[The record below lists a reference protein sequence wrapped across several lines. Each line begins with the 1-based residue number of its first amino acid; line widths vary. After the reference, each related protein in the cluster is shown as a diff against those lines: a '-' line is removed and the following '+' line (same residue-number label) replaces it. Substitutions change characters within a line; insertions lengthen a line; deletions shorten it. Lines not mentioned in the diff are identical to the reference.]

1 MLQATSTFTSSCSA
15 RAVFTRVLFSV
26 CALLALLVSSTLSLA
41 EEGKSA
47 QDRTLSPY
55 FFVEG
60 GDSGTDSFPLLAT
73 AVNVAVSGVI
83 ADVRVTQT
91 YKNGGKAPINAR
103 YVFPASTRAAV
114 HGLSM
119 KLGERLIVARIKER
133 EQAKAEFDA
142 AKKAGKTATL
152 LEEERPNVFSMG
164 VANILPNDQIE
175 VTLDYTELLIPES
188 GTYEFVFPT
197 VVGPRYSN
205 QAAADPK
212 ANNRFV
218 ESPYLHK
225 GNLGSATF
233 SIQGT
238 VAAGFPISKMSV
250 DTHPVKISWDA
261 PSLARFA
268 LDSNQGAAASKDF
281 ILRYRLAGDAIQS
294 GLSLYEKNGEKFFLA
309 IVQAPERVKPVA
321 VPAREFVFIVDV
333 SGSMQGFPI
342 DTTKVLL
349 RDLISALRP
358 KDTFNLLFFS
368 GDSKLMAPASLA
380 ATQENLDAALR
391 MLEHIDGSGG
401 TELLPALQQA
411 LALRSDPA
419 RSRSFVVI
427 TDGYISAEPEVFEH
441 IRNHLGQANVYS
453 FGIGSSVNR
462 FLVEGVARAG
472 LGVPFVVTD
481 PSQAPATAKKLREYI
496 SAPALT
502 RVRVSFEGLD
512 AYAVEPKAV
521 PDVLADRPVVI
532 HGKWRGDAKGA
543 VVLRGISGAGPY
555 EARLLVKDA
564 KSSPEN
570 SALPYLWARTRIGTL
585 SDFAS
590 PELPLGKRQ
599 EVVALGLKYNLLTP
613 FTSFIAV
620 NEQVRNPG
628 GNATNVVQPLSLPVG
643 VSELAVG
650 GDVTGA
656 DEPELVLLVCAA
668 SLALG
673 VLAWRRQ
680 SALQVHS

>member
-26 CALLALLVSSTLSLA
+26 CALLALLASSTLSLA

-60 GDSGTDSFPLLAT
+60 GDSAADSFPLLST

-119 KLGERLIVARIKER
+119 KLGERLIVAKIKER
-133 EQAKAEFDA
+133 EKARAEFDA
-142 AKKAGKTATL
+142 AKKAGKTAAL

-238 VAAGFPISKMSV
+238 VAAGFPISKMGV
-250 DTHPVKISWDA
+250 DTHPVKISWDT

-268 LDSNQGAAASKDF
+268 LDSNQGAANNKDF
-281 ILRYRLAGDAIQS
+281 ILHYRLAGDAIQS

-309 IVQAPERVKPVA
+309 IVQAPERVKPA
-321 VPAREFVFIVDV
+321 EVPAREFVFIVDV

-380 ATQENLDAALR
+380 ATRENLDAALR

-481 PSQAPATAKKLREYI
+481 PSQAPAAAKKLREYI

-532 HGKWRGDAKGA
+532 HGKWRGEAKGG

-564 KSSPEN
+564 KSAPEN

-585 SDFAS
+585 SDFAG
-590 PELPLGKRQ
+590 PELSPSKRQ